1 MQRITE
7 GDAAYFARFSR
18 GLEPDPDLWVDEW
31 ADRYMII
38 PKKSGASEPGPYR
51 TDRTPYAREVMRCLS
66 PSHPCRRVIVKGAS
80 QLLKTQVGLNWISAS
95 IHQAPAN
102 ILVLLPTS
110 NIAKRVSHRIG
121 ETIKAVPE
129 LRERVAEPRSR
140 DSRNTM
146 DAKEFDGGTLYIS
159 TAGSASNLAE
169 IAARYVY
176 GDEIDRWEASVD
188 GEGDP
193 IELADARTST
203 FSFNSKV
210 YFSSSPT
217 LETMSRIDDLY
228 KEGDQRKYYVPCPQ
242 CGTMQTLQWEAVKWD
257 EHDAWMVCIGC
268 GERMEESAKTGMLEK
283 GKWRASSA
291 GDGITASFE
300 LSALYAPLGW
310 IGWKA
315 LVRQYLKAKLALERG
330 DEEPMQVFYN
340 TRLAICW
347 NPAVESTHYDALMAR
362 AEDYR
367 LRTVPKGALILTA
380 AVDVQGNRLE
390 AKIVGWGE
398 GMECWVID
406 YQAIW
411 GSPSEEEPWLELD
424 RLLATPLFHP
434 SGMPMIISA
443 VCVDSGGH
451 HTQEV
456 YQFTRFRRHRKVLAV
471 KGASRPGRPIL
482 ANRPSKVDINQRGK
496 ALQHG
501 AELWMVG
508 TDTAKDWLASRWHLE
523 TGPGA
528 VHFSKDLPED
538 YFRQLTA
545 EHRLTRYR
553 HGHRITEWVKAKADR
568 NEALDLAVYNL
579 AAANFLGLHR
589 MQQGDWAKF
598 RQAVDPPIRDLFE
611 KRIEQPA
618 VQDRPSQNQ
627 LPDRHGELMRRI
639 RER

>member
-1 MQRITE
+1 MFQVAD
-7 GDAAYFARFSR
+7 GQSVYFSHFSR

-66 PSHPCRRVIVKGAS
+66 PLHPSRRVIVKGAS

-129 LRERVAEPRSR
+129 LRCRVAEPRSR

-217 LETMSRIDDLY
+217 LETLSRIDDLY
-228 KEGDQRKYYVPCPQ
+228 REGDQRKFHVPCPE
-242 CGTMQTLQWEAVKWD
+242 CGAMQTLKWEAMRWD
-257 EHDAWMVCIGC
+257 ENAAWMVCASC
-268 GERMEESAKTGMLEK
+268 GSKIEESAKTGMLEK
-283 GKWRASSA
+283 GEWRASST

-315 LVRQYLKAKLALERG
+315 LVRQYLKGKTALDRG

-347 NPAVESTHYDALMAR
+347 NPAVESTRYDELMAR

-367 LRTVPKGALILTA
+367 LRAVPRNALILTA

-390 AKIVGWGE
+390 VKIMGWGE

-406 YQAIW
+406 HQAIW
-411 GSPSEEEPWLELD
+411 GSPSGEEPWLELD

-434 SGMPMIISA
+434 SGMPMTISA
-443 VCVDSGGH
+443 CCIDSGGH

-456 YQFTRFRRHRKVLAV
+456 YQFTRLRRHRKVLAV

-482 ANRPSKVDINQRGK
+482 AARPSKVDISQRGK

-508 TDTAKDWLASRWHLE
+508 TDTAKDWLASRWHLA

-538 YFRQLTA
+538 YFRQLTS

-589 MQQGDWAKF
+589 MQTGDWAKL
-598 RQAVDPPIRDLFE
+598 RQSVDPPIRDLFE
-611 KRIEQPA
+611 KKAEQA
-618 VQDRPSQNQ
+618 NQDQPGQNP
-627 LPDRHGELMRRI
+627 LHDRHDELMRRI